1 VRFACEPDLSGSRTE
16 GRQRGATPAAAFCFL
31 FEQPET
37 LLGRRTPLYD
47 LHVGLGAR
55 MVDFG
60 GWDMPVNYGS
70 QIEEHHA
77 VRQDAGIFDVSH
89 MCVIDAKGPRV
100 REFFSRLIAND
111 VAKLKQPG
119 KALYS
124 CMLNEKGGVI
134 DDLIVYFLD
143 ESFFRV
149 VVNAGTRDKDLAWMR
164 AIAPQFGVQLTE
176 RVDLAMLA
184 VQGPNARTRVIS
196 LLPEEHRSAAQA
208 LEPFFGRSFSM
219 QDGGQWFVARTG
231 YTGEDG
237 FEIMLP
243 ASEAPA
249 VWSRLNE
256 LGVKS
261 AGLGARDTLRLEAA
275 MNLYGNDMDEAQN
288 PLESGLAW
296 TVSFENPARDFVGR
310 KALEDLK
317 AAGLQRKFVALLL
330 EDRGVLRGHQKVVV
344 DGVGEGEIT
353 SGTFSPTLQK
363 SIALARVP
371 RATADKVQVDVRGK
385 LLNARVVKA
394 PFVRNGKILVS

>member
-1 VRFACEPDLSGSRTE
+1 
-16 GRQRGATPAAAFCFL
+16 
-31 FEQPET
+31 
-37 LLGRRTPLYD
+37 
-47 LHVGLGAR
+47 
-55 MVDFG
+55 
-60 GWDMPVNYGS
+60 
-70 QIEEHHA
+70 
-77 VRQDAGIFDVSH
+77 
-89 MCVIDAKGPRV
+89 
-100 REFFSRLIAND
+100 
-111 VAKLKQPG
+111 
-119 KALYS
+119 
-124 CMLNEKGGVI
+124 
-134 DDLIVYFLD
+134 
-143 ESFFRV
+143 
-149 VVNAGTRDKDLAWMR
+149 MR
-164 AIAPQFGVQLTE
+164 AIAPQYGVQLTE

-208 LEPFFGRSFSM
+208 LEPFFGRAFSM
-219 QDGGQWFVARTG
+219 RDGGEWFVARTG

-256 LGVKS
+256 LDVKS

-275 MNLYGNDMDEAQN
+275 MNLYGNDMDEGQN

-296 TVSFENPARDFVGR
+296 TVSFENPARDFIGR
-310 KALEDLK
+310 KALEELK

-330 EDRGVLRGHQKVVV
+330 EERGVLRGHQKVVV